1 MRLMRA
7 DGSTFWAHMQATPQ
21 HNGEYWIVFND
32 ISERRKIDEVQSY
45 LLQISS
51 LPSNDDFFESLAS
64 YLAKTL
70 NMDYVCI
77 DRLQGDCLSA
87 RTLAVYHD
95 GRFEDNVEYTLKDT
109 PCGDVV
115 GKEVC
120 VFPRGVCSLFPQD
133 PALQDLKAESYV
145 GTTLWSFDMKPIGLI
160 AVIGR
165 KELLNSHFA
174 ESVLKLVSIRAAAE
188 LERRQAE
195 EERSIIQQQ
204 FQQAQKLESLGV
216 LAGGIAHDFNNLL
229 TVIMSS
235 SSLAQLRPNMVGELL
250 PEIDR
255 AAERAADLCRQ
266 MLAYAGKTMMTMKQV
281 RMAELVE
288 DMIRLLNAT
297 ISQNV
302 TITSD
307 LALELPPVKGDAGQ
321 LRQIVMN
328 LIINAAEAI
337 GEGHGEIRVVL
348 SVATV
353 AGGKV
358 EKDHL
363 GKIIA
368 AGQYVCLEV
377 TDSGCGMDDETRQ
390 RVFEPFYTTKFTGRG
405 LGMSAVL
412 GIIAAHKG
420 ALQLI
425 SSPGEGTTFKVYL
438 PVQGSDIKGGT
449 PLPYVPLTPWKGNGT
464 LLLVE
469 DEPQISMVAKVL
481 IQTLGFSVIEAANG
495 REALER
501 YQENAG
507 SITLVVTDIGMP
519 VMDGYDLFNKL
530 KVLAPDLP
538 IIISS
543 GFGETIVSSR
553 IAVGAAAG
561 YLNKPYSLD
570 QLREVLKVVV
580 EKRR

>member
-1 MRLMRA
+1 METPMTTKQPETVQQLRQRAEEKFRADETSSTEPLSPEETKKLLHELQVHQIELEMQVEELRDKQNELDAARARYFDLYDLAPMGYLTFNARGLIYEANLSAATMLGVTRKVLFNALMAQFLLHEDQDLYYLHRKRLLETGEVQGWDMRLMRA

-32 ISERRKIDEVQSY
+32 ISER
-45 LLQISS
+45 
-51 LPSNDDFFESLAS
+51 
-64 YLAKTL
+64 
-70 NMDYVCI
+70 
-77 DRLQGDCLSA
+77 
-87 RTLAVYHD
+87 
-95 GRFEDNVEYTLKDT
+95 
-109 PCGDVV
+109 
-115 GKEVC
+115 
-120 VFPRGVCSLFPQD
+120 
-133 PALQDLKAESYV
+133 
-145 GTTLWSFDMKPIGLI
+145 
-160 AVIGR
+160 
-165 KELLNSHFA
+165 
-174 ESVLKLVSIRAAAE
+174 LKLEAE
-188 LERRQAE
+188 KLLLE
-195 EERSIIQQQ
+195 QQ

-250 PEIDR
+250 PEIDK
-255 AAERAADLCRQ
+255 AVERAADLCRQ

-288 DMIRLLNAT
+288 DMIRMLKAT

-328 LIINAAEAI
+328 LIVNAAEAI

-353 AGGKV
+353 AGGKA

-469 DEPQISMVAKVL
+469 DEPQISMVAKEL
-481 IQTLGFSVIEAANG
+481 IQALGFSVIEAANG

-553 IAVGAAAG
+553 IATGAAAG

-570 QLREVLKVVV
+570 QLCEVLKVVV